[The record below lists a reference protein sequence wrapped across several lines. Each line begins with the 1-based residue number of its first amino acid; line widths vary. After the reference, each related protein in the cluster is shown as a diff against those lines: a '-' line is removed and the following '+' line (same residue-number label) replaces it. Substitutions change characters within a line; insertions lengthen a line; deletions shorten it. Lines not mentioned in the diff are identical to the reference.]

1 MQFIQT
7 LEFRTSEFDKIRAL
21 DDEWRAATDGKRTL
35 RRSIVCQDRN
45 DKNRYIVLAFF
56 DSPAAATANSD
67 LPATA
72 NFAEQVNAIV
82 DTPIEFHDLDV
93 VDDRT

>member
-21 DDEWRAATDGKRTL
+21 DDQWRAATEGRRTL

-45 DKNRYIVLAFF
+45 DKNRYIILAFF
-56 DSPAAATANSD
+56 DSQASATANSD
-67 LPATA
+67 LPETA
-72 NFAEQVNAIV
+72 NFAQQVNAIV
-82 DTPIEFHDLDV
+82 GAPIEFHDLDV

>member
-1 MQFIQT
+1 MQLIQT

-21 DDEWRAATDGKRTL
+21 DDEWRAATEGKRTL

-45 DKNRYIVLAFF
+45 DKDRYIVLAFF
-56 DSPAAATANSD
+56 DSPDSATVNSD
-67 LPATA
+67 LPETA

-82 DTPIEFHDLDV
+82 EAPLEFHDLDV

>member
-56 DSPAAATANSD
+56 DSPAAATANND

-72 NFAEQVNAIV
+72 NFAEQVNAMV

>member
-7 LEFRTSEFDKIRAL
+7 LEFRTSEFDKMSAL

-45 DKNRYIVLAFF
+45 DRNRYVVLAFF
-56 DSPAAATANSD
+56 DSPESAKANND
-67 LPATA
+67 LPETA
-72 NFAEQVNAIV
+72 NFAKQVSAIV
-82 DTPIEFHDLDV
+82 DAPIEFRDFEV
-93 VDDRT
+93 VEDRT